1 MLARMRA
8 ALKEDGR
15 LVLAEFRAEDSQV
28 PIKPEHK
35 IDTSICWT
43 ARQRLRTSIANS
55 PAWPG
60 VAGRLGCGVAH
71 RLAHSASRR
80 PISPPPGA

>member
-1 MLARMRA
+1 MRA

-35 IDTSICWT
+35 MSRVQILLE
-43 ARQRLRTSIANS
+43 LRANGFELDREFTGL
-55 PAWPG
+55 PWQHLMYF
-60 VAGRLGCGVAH
+60 RKAH
-71 RLAHSASRR
+71 K
-80 PISPPPGA
+80 